1 MAVRQFYEAAA
12 YDPAWPGSHW
22 AGTAPLPAFGP
33 LQGEARAQVAVIGAG
48 YAGLN
53 AALALA
59 RGHGMDVAVLE
70 AAQPGWGASGR
81 NGGFCCLGG
90 AKLDDA
96 AVVARHGMQGARDWR
111 AYQRRAITHVA
122 ALLEAEEIDARQGPQ
137 GEALLAHSPAAFAA
151 LQAGA
156 EAEAA
161 LHGAAPRLIPAGA
174 LAEQGLAGPG
184 FFGAALGAEGFPLD
198 PMRYVQGLA
207 QAVSGAGARIWGQS
221 PVTRLEEVAGGW
233 RLTTPSGSLTA
244 AKVLIAGNGYAP
256 EDLQPWL
263 SGRTLPV
270 FSAIL
275 VTRPL
280 TAEERAAQ
288 GFTSPLM
295 SYDSR
300 HLLHYFRHLP
310 ADSSGGG
317 RFLFG
322 MRGGLSARPKAEA
335 ETLARLRKHFE
346 ALFPAWRHAQT
357 ETAWSGLACLTGSLA
372 PYVGPVP
379 GAPGLFAAFGWH
391 GNGVAA
397 ASLGGAE
404 VARLIVGAPTTLPA
418 LLTTPPRRFPLPS
431 LRRLALRAAY
441 TAYAL
446 RDGPLPR

>member
-1 MAVRQFYEAAA
+1 VRQFYEAAA
-12 YDPAWPGSHW
+12 YDPAWPASHW
-22 AGTAPLPAFGP
+22 AEKAPLPALAP
-33 LQGEARAQVAVIGAG
+33 LQGEARAEVAVIGAG

-53 AALALA
+53 AALVLA
-59 RGHGMDVAVLE
+59 RDHGADVAVLE

-90 AKLDDA
+90 AKLDDV

-111 AYQRRAITHVA
+111 AYQRRAIAHVA
-122 ALLEAEEIDARQGPQ
+122 GLLEAEGIEARQGPE
-137 GEALLAHSPAAFAA
+137 GEALLAHSPSAFAA
-151 LQAGA
+151 MRTAA

-161 LHGAAPRLIPAGA
+161 LHGTAPRLIPAGA

-184 FFGAALGAEGFPLD
+184 FFGAALGAEGFPLN
-198 PMRYVQGLA
+198 PMRYVQGLERA
-207 QAVSGAGARIWGQS
+207 AIATGARIYGQS
-221 PVTRLEEVAGGW
+221 PVRRLEAVQGGW
-233 RLTTPSGSLTA
+233 RLTTPGGSLIA

-280 TAEERAAQ
+280 TEAERSAQ

-295 SYDSR
+295 AYDSR

-310 ADSSGGG
+310 DG

-322 MRGGLSARPKAEA
+322 MRGGLSARPRAEA
-335 ETLARLRKHFE
+335 ATLARLRKHFE
-346 ALFPAWRHAQT
+346 ALFPAWKGAQT

-404 VARLIVGAPTTLPA
+404 AARLIAGAPATLPA
-418 LLTTPPRRFPLPS
+418 LLTTPPRRFPLPR
-431 LRRLALRAAY
+431 LRKLALRAAY
-441 TAYAL
+441 AGYAL
-446 RDGPLPR
+446 RDGPLP

>member
-1 MAVRQFYEAAA
+1 MRQFYEAAA
-12 YDPAWPGSHW
+12 YDPAWPASHW
-22 AGTAPLPAFGP
+22 AGTVPLQTLAP
-33 LQGEARAQVAVIGAG
+33 LQGAARAEVAVIGAG

-53 AALALA
+53 AALVLA
-59 RGHGMDVAVLE
+59 RGHGVDVAVLE

-90 AKLDDA
+90 AKLADA
-96 AVVARHGMQGARDWR
+96 GIVARHGVQGARDWR
-111 AYQRRAITHVA
+111 GFQRRAIDHVA
-122 ALLEAEEIDARQGPQ
+122 GLLEAEGIDARQGPE
-137 GEALLAHSPAAFAA
+137 GEALLAHSPAAYGAMR
-151 LQAGA
+151 AGA

-161 LHGAAPRLIPAGA
+161 LHGSAPRLIPAGA
-174 LAEQGLAGPG
+174 LAEHGLAGPG
-184 FFGAALGAEGFPLD
+184 FFGAALGGEGFPLN

-207 QAVSGAGARIWGQS
+207 RAAGAGGARIYGRS
-221 PVTRLEEVAGGW
+221 PVTRLEPVQGGW
-233 RLTTPSGSLTA
+233 RLTTPGGSLIA

-280 TAEERAAQ
+280 SAEERAAQ

-295 SYDSR
+295 AYDSR

-310 ADSSGGG
+310 DG

-346 ALFPAWRHAQT
+346 ALFPAWKRAQT

-372 PYVGPVP
+372 PYIGPVP

-404 VARLIVGAPTTLPA
+404 AARLIAGAPTSLPA
-418 LLTTPPRRFPLPS
+418 LITTPPRRFPFPR

-441 TAYAL
+441 AGYAL

>member
-22 AGTAPLPAFGP
+22 AGTAPLPALAP
-33 LQGEARAQVAVIGAG
+33 LQGEARAGVAVIGGG

-53 AALALA
+53 AALVLA
-59 RGHGMDVAVLE
+59 RDHGADVAVLE

-81 NGGFCCLGG
+81 NGGVCCLGG

-96 AVVARHGMQGARDWR
+96 SVVARHGVQGALDWR
-111 AYQRRAITHVA
+111 GYQRRAIDHVA
-122 ALLEAEEIDARQGPQ
+122 GLLEAEAIHARQGPE

-156 EAEAA
+156 AAEAS
-161 LHGAAPRLIPAGA
+161 LHGSAPRLIPAAG
-174 LAEQGLAGPG
+174 LAEHGLAGG
-184 FFGAALGAEGFPLD
+184 FFGAALGTEGFPLN

-207 QAVSGAGARIWGQS
+207 GAASAAGARIWGQS
-221 PVTRLEEVAGGW
+221 PVTRLEPVQGGW
-233 RLTTPSGSLTA
+233 RLTTPSGSLIA
-244 AKVLIAGNGYAP
+244 GRVLIAGNGYAP

-263 SGRTLPV
+263 AGRTLPV

-280 TAEERAAQ
+280 TEAERAAQ

-310 ADSSGGG
+310 DG

-346 ALFPAWRHAQT
+346 ALFPGWAQAET
-357 ETAWSGLACLTGSLA
+357 ETSWSGLACLTGSLA
-372 PYVGPVP
+372 PCVGPIP
-379 GAPGLFAAFGWH
+379 GAPGLYAAFGWH

-404 VARLIVGAPTTLPA
+404 AARLIAGAPADLPA
-418 LLTTPPRRFPLPS
+418 LITTPPRRFPLPR
-431 LRRLALRAAY
+431 LRKLALRAAY
-441 TAYAL
+441 AGYAL

>member
-1 MAVRQFYEAAA
+1 MRRFYEDAA

-22 AGTAPLPAFGP
+22 AGTAALPAHRP
-33 LQGEARAQVAVIGAG
+33 LVGEARAEVAVIGAG

-59 RGHGMDVAVLE
+59 RDHGADVAVLE

-96 AVVARHGMQGARDWR
+96 AVVARLGVQGARDWR
-111 AYQRRAITHVA
+111 GYQRRAIDHVA
-122 ALLEAEEIDARQGPQ
+122 GLLEAEGIDARQGPK

-161 LHGAAPRLIPAGA
+161 LHGTAPLLVPAAG
-174 LAEQGLAGPG
+174 LADHGLAGPG

-207 QAVSGAGARIWGQS
+207 RAAGAAGARIYGQS
-221 PVTRLEEVAGGW
+221 PVTRLEPVAGGW
-233 RLTTPSGSLTA
+233 RLTVPGGSLVA
-244 AKVLIAGNGYAP
+244 GRVLVAGNGYMA
-256 EDLQPWL
+256 EDLLPWMAR
-263 SGRTLPV
+263 RTLPV

-275 VTRPL
+275 VTRVL
-280 TAEERAAQ
+280 AGEERAAQ

-300 HLLHYFRHLP
+300 SLLHYFRHLP
-310 ADSSGGG
+310 DG

-322 MRGGLSARPKAEA
+322 MRGGLSARPDAEA
-335 ETLARLRKHFE
+335 ATLARLRRHFE
-346 ALFPAWRHAQT
+346 ALFPAWKGSQT

-372 PYVGPVP
+372 PFVGPVP

-397 ASLGGAE
+397 ASLAGAE
-404 VARLIVGAPTTLPA
+404 VARLIAGAPARLPA
-418 LLTTPPRRFPLPS
+418 LICAPPRRFAVP
-431 LRRLALRAAY
+431 RRLALRAAY
-441 TAYAL
+441 AAYAL
-446 RDGPLPR
+446 RDGPLP

>member
-1 MAVRQFYEAAA
+1 VRRFYEDAA

-22 AGTAPLPAFGP
+22 AGTAALPAHRP
-33 LQGEARAQVAVIGAG
+33 LVGEARAEVAVIGAG

-53 AALALA
+53 AALGLA
-59 RGHGMDVAVLE
+59 RDHGVDVAVLE

-90 AKLDDA
+90 AKLEDA
-96 AVVARHGMQGARDWR
+96 SVVARHGVQGARDWR
-111 AYQRRAITHVA
+111 GYQRRAIDHVA
-122 ALLEAEEIDARQGPQ
+122 GLLEAEGIDARQGPR
-137 GEALLAHSPAAFAA
+137 GEALLAHSPVAFAA

-161 LHGAAPRLIPAGA
+161 LHGTTPLLVPAAG
-174 LAEQGLAGPG
+174 LAEHGLAGPG

-207 QAVSGAGARIWGQS
+207 RAAGAAGARIWGQS
-221 PVTRLEEVAGGW
+221 PVTRLEPVAGGW
-233 RLTTPSGSLTA
+233 RLTVPGGS
-244 AKVLIAGNGYAP
+244 LIAGRVLVACNGYAP
-256 EDLQPWL
+256 EDLLPWMAR
-263 SGRTLPV
+263 RTLPV

-275 VTRPL
+275 VTRVL

-300 HLLHYFRHLP
+300 NLLHYFRHLP
-310 ADSSGGG
+310 DG

-335 ETLARLRKHFE
+335 ATLARLRKHFE
-346 ALFPAWRHAQT
+346 ALFPAWNGAET
-357 ETAWSGLACLTGSLA
+357 ETSWSGLACLTGSLA
-372 PYVGPVP
+372 PFVGPVP
-379 GAPGLFAAFGWH
+379 GAPGLYAAFGWH

-397 ASLGGAE
+397 ASLAGAE
-404 VARLIVGAPTTLPA
+404 VARLIAGAPARLPA
-418 LLTTPPRRFPLPS
+418 LITTTPRRFPLP
-431 LRRLALRAAY
+431 RKLALRAAY
-441 TAYAL
+441 AAYAL
-446 RDGPLPR
+446 RDGPLP

>member
-1 MAVRQFYEAAA
+1 VRQFYEAAA
-12 YDPAWPGSHW
+12 YDPAWPASHW
-22 AGTAPLPAFGP
+22 AGTAPLPSLAP
-33 LQGEARAQVAVIGAG
+33 LQGEARAEVAVIGAG

-53 AALALA
+53 AALVMA
-59 RGHGMDVAVLE
+59 RDHGADVTVLE

-96 AVVARHGMQGARDWR
+96 AVVARHGVQGARDWR
-111 AYQRRAITHVA
+111 RFQLRAIEHVA
-122 ALLEAEEIDARQGPQ
+122 GLLEAEAIDARRGQE

-161 LHGAAPRLIPAGA
+161 LHGSAPRLIPAGA
-174 LAEQGLAGPG
+174 LAEHGLAGPG
-184 FFGAALGAEGFPLD
+184 FFGAALGGEGFPLN

-207 QAVSGAGARIWGQS
+207 RAAAAAGARIFGQS
-221 PVTRLEEVAGGW
+221 PVTRLDPVQGGW
-233 RLTTPSGSLTA
+233 RLTTPSGSLIA
-244 AKVLIAGNGYAP
+244 GKVLIAGNGYAP

-263 SGRTLPV
+263 AGRTLPV

-280 TAEERAAQ
+280 TPDERAAQ

-310 ADSSGGG
+310 DG

-322 MRGGLSARPKAEA
+322 MRGGLSARPRADV
-335 ETLARLRKHFE
+335 ETLARLRTHFE

-357 ETAWSGLACLTGSLA
+357 ETSWSGLACLTGSLA
-372 PYVGPVP
+372 PYVGPIP
-379 GAPGLFAAFGWH
+379 AAPGLFAAFGWH

-404 VARLIVGAPTTLPA
+404 VGWLMAGAPAALPA
-418 LLTTPPRRFPLPS
+418 LITTPPQRFPLPR
-431 LRRLALRAAY
+431 LRKLALRAAY

-446 RDGPLPR
+446 RDGPLLP

>member
-1 MAVRQFYEAAA
+1 MRRFYEDAA

-22 AGTAPLPAFGP
+22 AGTAALPAHRP
-33 LQGEARAQVAVIGAG
+33 LVGEARAEVAVIGAG

-53 AALALA
+53 AALGLA
-59 RGHGMDVAVLE
+59 RDHGVDVAVLE

-90 AKLDDA
+90 AKLEDA
-96 AVVARHGMQGARDWR
+96 SVVARHGVQGARDWR
-111 AYQRRAITHVA
+111 GYQRRAIDHVA
-122 ALLEAEEIDARQGPQ
+122 GLLEAEGIDARQGPR
-137 GEALLAHSPAAFAA
+137 GEALLAHSPVAFAA

-161 LHGAAPRLIPAGA
+161 LHGTTPLLVPAAG
-174 LAEQGLAGPG
+174 LAEHGLAGPG

-207 QAVSGAGARIWGQS
+207 RAAGAAGARIWGQS
-221 PVTRLEEVAGGW
+221 PVTRLEPVAGGW
-233 RLTTPSGSLTA
+233 RLTVPGGS
-244 AKVLIAGNGYAP
+244 LIAGRVLVACNGYAP
-256 EDLQPWL
+256 EDLLPWMAR
-263 SGRTLPV
+263 RTLPV

-275 VTRPL
+275 VTRVL

-300 HLLHYFRHLP
+300 NLLHYFRHLP
-310 ADSSGGG
+310 DG

-335 ETLARLRKHFE
+335 ATLARLRKHFE
-346 ALFPAWRHAQT
+346 ALFPAWNGAET
-357 ETAWSGLACLTGSLA
+357 ETSWSGLACLTGSLA
-372 PYVGPVP
+372 PFVGPVP
-379 GAPGLFAAFGWH
+379 GAPGLYAAFGWH

-397 ASLGGAE
+397 ASLAGAE
-404 VARLIVGAPTTLPA
+404 VARLIAGAPARLPA
-418 LLTTPPRRFPLPS
+418 LITTTPRRFPLP
-431 LRRLALRAAY
+431 RKLALRAAY
-441 TAYAL
+441 AAYAL
-446 RDGPLPR
+446 RDGPLP